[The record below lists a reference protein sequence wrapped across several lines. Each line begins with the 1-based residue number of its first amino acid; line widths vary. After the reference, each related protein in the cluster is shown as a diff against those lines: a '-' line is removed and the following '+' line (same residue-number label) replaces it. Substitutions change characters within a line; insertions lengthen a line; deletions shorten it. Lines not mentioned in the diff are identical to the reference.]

1 MSKTIVNIMAD
12 SFDNLVFSSSL
23 IIFITALIFIFSYEF
38 LLVKGERNKVENIST
53 TGKVGRKTS
62 KTKNKSQFDKFE

>member
-1 MSKTIVNIMAD
+1 MAD

-38 LLVKGERNKVENIST
+38 LLVKGEKNKVENIST

-62 KTKNKSQFDKFE
+62 RIKNKPQFDKFE

>member
-1 MSKTIVNIMAD
+1 MSKIIVNIMAD

-53 TGKVGRKTS
+53 TGKVGRKTP
-62 KTKNKSQFDKFE
+62 KTKNKPQFDKFE

>member
-1 MSKTIVNIMAD
+1 MSKTIVNIMAV

>member
-23 IIFITALIFIFSYEF
+23 IIFITALIFIFSCEF

>member
-38 LLVKGERNKVENIST
+38 LLVKGDRNKVENIST

>member
-38 LLVKGERNKVENIST
+38 LSVKGERNKVENIST

-62 KTKNKSQFDKFE
+62 KTKSKPQFDKFE

>member
-53 TGKVGRKTS
+53 TRKVGRKTS